1 MKHLINIPKI
11 EGNASRQAH
20 ADLPKGTYEREIS
33 KEGFF
38 GPSAHIYHR
47 NPPTGWIDWDGP
59 LRPRAFNLNQLSQN
73 LGCPWNSFELL
84 FNENCRIG
92 MWRASAS
99 MKHLVRNADGD
110 QLLFIHSGEGEIYCD
125 FGRFEIM
132 SGDYVLLPRGTMWR
146 VEVRVPVSVLLIES
160 TNTSI
165 SLPEKGVVGVHA
177 FFDPAMLDTP
187 VIDDKFLDQQ
197 TVDGDIEPWEIRIKR
212 KNIISTVKYPYNPLD
227 AVGWHGSLMPVKINV
242 KNFRPLMSHR
252 YHLPPS
258 AHTTFVS
265 ERFVVCTFCPRP
277 FEKDPGA
284 LKVPFFHNNDDYDEV
299 LFYHAGD
306 FLAAIT

>member
-1 MKHLINIPKI
+1 MHRAKRMP
-11 EGNASRQAH
+11 
-20 ADLPKGTYEREIS
+20 TYLRAPTNVRLV
-33 KEGFF
+33 KKVFF

-73 LGCPWNSFELL
+73 LDCPWNSFELL

-99 MKHLVRNADGD
+99 MKNLVRNADGD

-125 FGRFEIM
+125 FGRFEIT
-132 SGDYVLLPRGTMWR
+132 SGDHVLLPRGTMWR
-146 VEVRVPVSVLLIES
+146 VEVKVPVSVLLIES

-165 SLPEKGVVGVHA
+165 SLPDKGLVGVHE

-187 VIDDKFLDQQ
+187 MIDDKFLDQQ
-197 TVDGDIEPWEIRIKR
+197 TADGDIEPWEIRIKR

-227 AVGWHGSLMPVKINV
+227 ALGWHGSLMPVKKNV
-242 KNFRPLMSHR
+242 KNFRPFDE
-252 YHLPPS
+252 PS
-258 AHTTFVS
+258 LSFAAFRTYYLCERTFRCVHILS
-265 ERFVVCTFCPRP
+265 EAF
-277 FEKDPGA
+277 
-284 LKVPFFHNNDDYDEV
+284 
-299 LFYHAGD
+299 
-306 FLAAIT
+306 

>member
-11 EGNASRQAH
+11 EGNESRQAH
-20 ADLPKGTYEREIS
+20 ADLPTGTYEREIS

-47 NPPTGWIDWDGP
+47 NPPTGWTDWDGP

-73 LGCPWNSFELL
+73 LDCPWNSFELL

-125 FGRFEIM
+125 FGRFEIT

-146 VEVRVPVSVLLIES
+146 VE
-160 TNTSI
+160 
-165 SLPEKGVVGVHA
+165 
-177 FFDPAMLDTP
+177 F
-187 VIDDKFLDQQ
+187 
-197 TVDGDIEPWEIRIKR
+197 
-212 KNIISTVKYPYNPLD
+212 
-227 AVGWHGSLMPVKINV
+227 KI
-242 KNFRPLMSHR
+242 PLMC
-252 YHLPPS
+252 
-258 AHTTFVS
+258 
-265 ERFVVCTFCPRP
+265 VV
-277 FEKDPGA
+277 
-284 LKVPFFHNNDDYDEV
+284 N
-299 LFYHAGD
+299 
-306 FLAAIT
+306 